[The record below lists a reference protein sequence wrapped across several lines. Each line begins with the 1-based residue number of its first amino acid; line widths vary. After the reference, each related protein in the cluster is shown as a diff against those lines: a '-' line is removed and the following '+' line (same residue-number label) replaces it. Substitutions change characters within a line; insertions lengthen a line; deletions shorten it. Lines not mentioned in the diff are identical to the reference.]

1 MKEML
6 GALIIQDQVVPAAEH
21 GAASTLGVRRASWA
35 GVEILGKAPIARIA
49 EDLKSVCDSVSVIA
63 ESTPDSDSRTQGQ
76 VTLADPAA
84 VHLANYK
91 REGFGA
97 VLIVR
102 CGAYVE
108 VDVREMSAFHR
119 KQDCGVTRA
128 FSDDE
133 PLDVWMVT
141 PSAIP
146 EHTALLSALPCMHS
160 AVYVSE
166 GYVNR
171 LRSPRDLRRLV
182 LDSFHARCRLRPQ
195 GSEIKPGVWVGEGAQ
210 IDRCTR
216 VVAPAFIGRNVRISD
231 ECLITRG
238 SNIESNSHI
247 DFGTAVEDSSILSST
262 YVGIGLDL
270 AYSIVQGRNLVNL
283 RHNVMLEITDPAI
296 MRENSGNGR
305 DHKLWAGVE
314 NEQMALSS
322 FE

>member
-1 MKEML
+1 ML
-6 GALIIQDQVVPAAEH
+6 GAIIIQDQVVPAADH
-21 GAASTLGVRRASWA
+21 RAPSTLGVRRASWA
-35 GVEILGKAPIARIA
+35 AVEILGKAPIARVA
-49 EDLKSVCDSVSVIA
+49 EDLNAVCDSVSVVA
-63 ESTPDSDSRTQGQ
+63 EDTPGSDTRTQGQ
-76 VTLADPAA
+76 VSMAGPAA
-84 VHLANYK
+84 GHLANYR

-97 VLIVR
+97 VLILR

-108 VDVREMSAFHR
+108 VDVREMLAFHR
-119 KQDCGVTRA
+119 KQDAGVTRA

-133 PLDVWMVT
+133 PLDVWMVA
-141 PSAIP
+141 PSTIP
-146 EHTALLSALPCMHS
+146 EHTPLLSALLRLRP

-166 GYVNR
+166 EYVNR

-195 GSEIKPGVWVGEGAQ
+195 GSEIKPGVWVGEGAE
-210 IDRCTR
+210 IDRCSR
-216 VVAPAFIGRNVRISD
+216 IVAPAFIGRNVRISD

-270 AYSIVQGRNLVNL
+270 AYSIVQGRNLLNL
-283 RHNVMLEITDPAI
+283 RHNVMLEITDPGV
-296 MRENSGNGR
+296 MRENAVNGS
-305 DHKLWAGVE
+305 DHKLWAAVDK
-314 NEQMALSS
+314 EQMALS

>member
-1 MKEML
+1 ML
-6 GALIIQDQVVPAAEH
+6 GAIIIQDQVVPAANH
-21 GAASTLGVRRASWA
+21 RAASTLGVRRASWA
-35 GVEILGKAPIARIA
+35 AVEILGKAPIARIA
-49 EDLKSVCDSVSVIA
+49 EDLNSVCDSVSVIT
-63 ESTPDSDSRTQGQ
+63 ENTPDSDRRTQGL
-76 VTLADPAA
+76 VSMADPAA

-91 REGFGA
+91 RDGFRA
-97 VLIVR
+97 VLILR

-108 VDVREMSAFHR
+108 VDLHEMLAFHR
-119 KQDCGVTRA
+119 KQDGGVTRA

-133 PLDVWMVT
+133 PLDVWMVA

-146 EHTALLSALPCMHS
+146 EHTPLLSALLSVRP
-160 AVYVSE
+160 AVFVSE
-166 GYVNR
+166 EYVNR

-182 LDSFHARCRLRPQ
+182 LDSFHARCRFRPQ

-210 IDRCTR
+210 IDRCSR
-216 VVAPAFIGRNVRISD
+216 VVAPAFIGRNVRVSD

-270 AYSIVQGRNLVNL
+270 AYSIVQGRNLLNL
-283 RHNVMLEITDPAI
+283 RHNVMLEITDPGV
-296 MRENSGNGR
+296 MRENAVNAS
-305 DHKLWAGVE
+305 DHKLWAGVG
-314 NEQMALSS
+314 NEQMALS

>member
-49 EDLKSVCDSVSVIA
+49 EDLKSVCDSVSVVA
-63 ESTPDSDSRTQGQ
+63 ENTPDSDPTTQGQ
-76 VTLADPAA
+76 VSLPDPAA

-119 KQDCGVTRA
+119 KQDSGVTRA

-133 PLDVWMVT
+133 PLDVWMVA

-146 EHTALLSALPCMHS
+146 EHTALLSALLCMHS

-166 GYVNR
+166 GYANR

-195 GSEIKPGVWVGEGAQ
+195 GSEIRPGVWVGEGAQ

-238 SNIESNSHI
+238 SNIESNSRI
-247 DFGTAVEDSSILSST
+247 DFGTAVEDSSILSNT

-283 RHNVMLEITDPAI
+283 RHNVMLEITDPAV
-296 MRENSGNGR
+296 MRENAGNGR

-314 NEQMALSS
+314 NGQMAPSS
-322 FE
+322 CE

>member
-1 MKEML
+1 ML
-6 GALIIQDQVVPAAEH
+6 GAIIIQDQVVPAADH
-21 GAASTLGVRRASWA
+21 RAPSTLGVRRASWA
-35 GVEILGKAPIARIA
+35 AVEILGKAPIARIA
-49 EDLKSVCDSVSVIA
+49 EDLNAVCDGVSVVA
-63 ESTPDSDSRTQGQ
+63 QNTPGSGTRAQGQ
-76 VTLADPAA
+76 VSMADPAA
-84 VHLANYK
+84 VHLANFK
-91 REGFGA
+91 REGFGT
-97 VLIVR
+97 VLILR

-108 VDVREMSAFHR
+108 VDVREMLAFHR
-119 KQDCGVTRA
+119 KQDGGVTRA

-133 PLDVWMVT
+133 PLDVWMVA

-146 EHTALLSALPCMHS
+146 EHTPLLSALLCLRP

-166 GYVNR
+166 EYVNH
-171 LRSPRDLRRLV
+171 LRSARDLRRLV

-210 IDRCTR
+210 IDRCSR

-270 AYSIVQGRNLVNL
+270 AYSIAQGRNLLNL
-283 RHNVMLEITDPAI
+283 RHNVMLEITDPGV
-296 MRENSGNGR
+296 MRENAANGS
-305 DHKLWAGVE
+305 DHKLWLAVE
-314 NEQMALSS
+314 NEQMALS

>member
-1 MKEML
+1 MV
-6 GALIIQDQVVPAAEH
+6 GAIIIQDQVVPAADH
-21 GAASTLGVRRASWA
+21 RAASALGVRRASWA
-35 GVEILGKAPIARIA
+35 AVEILGKAPIARIA
-49 EDLKSVCDSVSVIA
+49 EDLNAICEGVSVIDQNNPGS
-63 ESTPDSDSRTQGQ
+63 ETRTKGQ
-76 VTLADPAA
+76 VSMADPAA

-91 REGFGA
+91 REGFRA
-97 VLIVR
+97 VLILR

-108 VDVREMSAFHR
+108 VDVREMLAFHR
-119 KQDCGVTRA
+119 HQDGGVTRA

-133 PLDVWMVT
+133 PLDVWMVA

-146 EHTALLSALPCMHS
+146 EHTPLLSALLCLRP

-166 GYVNR
+166 EYVNR
-171 LRSPRDLRRLV
+171 LRNPRDLRRLV

-210 IDRCTR
+210 IDRCSR

-247 DFGTAVEDSSILSST
+247 DFGTAVEDTSILPRT

-270 AYSIVQGRNLVNL
+270 AYSIVHGRNLLNL
-283 RHNVMLEITDPAI
+283 RHNVILEITDAGV
-296 MRENSGNGR
+296 MRENAVNGS
-305 DHKLWAGVE
+305 DHKLWAAVE
-314 NEQMALSS
+314 NEQMALS